1 MHLNARLRTLYAL
14 SSVVLA
20 GMAFGHSLNA
30 ATGRGAMPVMPPVA
44 PAVAAI
50 VAASPREKAL
60 ATLKAITPGAIQR
73 RFDQELRWQHESLL
87 KAYEDVG
94 SHDPKWDDIVRQ
106 ALTLAARVFAQDPTR
121 PGDASEQ
128 MRELFGQ
135 AVAAGCDDPL
145 IGFFNARYAD
155 TFRREGEAAADLV
168 RAATKLE
175 QSKYPVFRRAQG
187 LAAAA
192 DGLAE
197 AARKTVLPSAA
208 QDFVERGKLLDR
220 ATTLLPEVLKDAT
233 ITDRQIR
240 LITTNI
246 VKGRQRLGGDRLQAY
261 EALAPTLA
269 AQLPEDRA
277 AAVQAVIK
285 ADVLNDAAWDIRG
298 TGYAETVSDEKF
310 RRFEALVA
318 RAEASLVEGI
328 DKGSSDPNVGSDM
341 MELMIGVNSDNSA
354 NADREMLDWFEI
366 ARKLDPGGLEPYDR
380 RLASLLPRW
389 GGTDESAL
397 AFARA
402 AFARK
407 EWGSRAP
414 LILIAAHD
422 WVHRGPPAKLGY
434 FERKEVCAEVKN
446 VYETFL
452 AQHPNANSDRS
463 RYVRRL
469 VECKAWREADAQ
481 LKRLDNRV
489 VLSVFDGQYEVER
502 KLIDTFLRA
511 SRN

>member
-1 MHLNARLRTLYAL
+1 MLYAL

-20 GMAFGHSLNA
+20 GLAFGHSVRA
-30 ATGRGAMPVMPPVA
+30 ATSGSAMPVMPMPPVA

-60 ATLKAITPGAIQR
+60 ATLKAITPGVIQR

-87 KAYEDVG
+87 KAYEEVG
-94 SHDPKWDDIVRQ
+94 SHDPKWDEIVRQ
-106 ALTLAARVFAQDPTR
+106 ALTLAARVFAQDPAR
-121 PGDASEQ
+121 PGDVAER
-128 MRELFGQ
+128 MRELFGE

-145 IGFFNARYAD
+145 IGYFNARYAD
-155 TFRREGEAAADLV
+155 TFRREGEAGAELL

-175 QSKYPVFRRAQG
+175 QSPYPAFRRAVA
-187 LAAAA
+187 LTTAA

-208 QDFVERGKLLDR
+208 QDFIERGKLLDR
-220 ATTLLPEVLKDAT
+220 ASTLLPEVLKDVT

-240 LITTNI
+240 LLTINI
-246 VKGRQRLGGDRLQAY
+246 VRGRQRLGGDRLQAY
-261 EALAPTLA
+261 EALAPVFA
-269 AQLPEDRA
+269 RQLPGDRA
-277 AAVQAVIK
+277 VAVQSVIR
-285 ADVLNDAAWDIRG
+285 AAVLNDAAWDIRG
-298 TGYAETVSDEKF
+298 TGYAENVSDGKF
-310 RRFEALVA
+310 RRFEELLS
-318 RAEASLVEGI
+318 RAETLLAEGI
-328 DKGSSDPNVGSDM
+328 DMGSSDPAVGSDM
-341 MELMIGVNSDNSA
+341 MHLMIGQSTPDPVKG
-354 NADREMLDWFEI
+354 DREMADWFEI
-366 ARKLDPGGLEPYDR
+366 ARKLDPGSLEPYDR

-389 GGTDESAL
+389 GGSDEAVL
-397 AFARA
+397 AFGRA

-422 WVHRGPPAKLGY
+422 WVFRGPPPKLGY
-434 FERKEVCAEVKN
+434 FERKEVCAELKT
-446 VYETFL
+446 VYDAFL
-452 AQHPNANSDRS
+452 AQHPNADIDRS

-469 VECKAWREADAQ
+469 VECKSWPEADAQ

-489 VLSVFDGQYEVER
+489 VMSVFDGQYEVER

-511 SRN
+511 AR